1 MECVICNGVMN
12 KMQYK
17 VFKCQDCHHT
27 YIDYSEDGINYHKLL
42 YRAKGQEGT
51 RAGDVEE
58 GKFTDKFHER
68 RTNICERRVTRI
80 SDLLEQADSL
90 LDIGAGGGTFLKM
103 VQPKVK
109 LVEGTEVSDICYDNL
124 TDLGFKVYHGAF
136 TKIDIDNVYDLV
148 TCWHVLEHIK
158 DVKAFPEKAYKYTK
172 DYLVVEVPIKRR
184 LRNPDTDFD
193 GHFHYFSEKSLNLL
207 FSEFFDTI
215 SIKEGIQK
223 PSLLGIF
230 RKKK

>member
-1 MECVICNGVMN
+1 
-12 KMQYK
+12 
-17 VFKCQDCHHT
+17 
-27 YIDYSEDGINYHKLL
+27 
-42 YRAKGQEGT
+42 
-51 RAGDVEE
+51 
-58 GKFTDKFHER
+58 
-68 RTNICERRVTRI
+68 
-80 SDLLEQADSL
+80 
-90 LDIGAGGGTFLKM
+90 
-103 VQPKVK
+103 
-109 LVEGTEVSDICYDNL
+109 
-124 TDLGFKVYHGAF
+124 
-136 TKIDIDNVYDLV
+136 
-148 TCWHVLEHIK
+148 VLEHIK

-230 RKKK
+230 KKKK